1 MIRQRIST
9 FQPSLAMGAEL
20 TVLLHVNEHSDIMAK
35 KLSNQEIAAKLSEL
49 GDIYVQWFNASERA
63 VICQDSVND
72 STILV
77 ILK

>member
-1 MIRQRIST
+1 MRIST

>member
-1 MIRQRIST
+1 MSMST
-9 FQPSLAMGAEL
+9 VTSWR
-20 TVLLHVNEHSDIMAK
+20 K